1 MAEDDRAAKA
11 ARAKAMLNR
20 RRQQKT
26 GTPQSVGL
34 ESSTPLVSQIPSR
47 THSPAPAEQLNSDSR
62 DTARLFSKADSD
74 ASWISSLPRASPP
87 PVRVSSDA
95 TSRQK
100 VANGKEYTESHPTQ
114 TSNKNAEHLRKSTSE
129 LQEMETQLK
138 ADLSSSQQ
146 RVVQGE
152 QECRRLESLLENER
166 QTVSLLVSE
175 KSNLAAE
182 VHRLG
187 EMETKVREYESPLAD
202 ERKKTSGLTAQVAQL
217 QSDYQAASHK
227 LQLLVITEKDL
238 KEKCKDQ
245 ERQLQIANGSIAE
258 FRTGFEDSQRRVK
271 ELEEQI
277 SSDDRVEQLEESLKN
292 THDRAEE
299 LEFRLSELRQ
309 LKATLKTDYDELEQQ
324 YLILQGNKSDLEQKN
339 IGFQEKLSRTTQEL
353 VRVTSEKDTAFSEKS
368 FLQTQVNNT
377 ENSVQELRGMLE
389 QASSE
394 IAVQMRQLQTLQNE
408 LRVATRR
415 ANEAE
420 KVQKD
425 LQLEGTM
432 LMRSLDEMRPKIV
445 ELTSEKLNLTEKVES
460 LQHSLHNSEAAID
473 KLKSSLDDACSQVD
487 QTNEQW
493 QMKWS
498 QRDKERDQALSV
510 SSDIHKA
517 HAESQHQLNE
527 ALQSLRNL
535 ESQRTT
541 QHQELVRNADEIG
554 RLNATNMAQREE
566 LSTLRKDLHAQQLAQ
581 KQQIELL
588 DQATNEIRLLQ
599 SQLQANEE
607 ESEQLQRLQKSNN
620 PHSLNDAFVDS
631 LRQQHALDL
640 SAAQSQIRALE
651 DSVFNAEAKA
661 HTLQKQVGLLEDQL
675 KHSRTGRPF
684 SPVPSRPAS
693 RNETDLRR
701 SSFGSHQTT
710 NRPPSSLSRV
720 VTDHELS
727 PETRQKRKTSLAM
740 LKARIE
746 SEMAVQSPS
755 RPLSPVYSLPSTRPA
770 TPTIDEVHH
779 RPQFLDD
786 SHVFW
791 CSSCR
796 GDLVIL

>member
-11 ARAKAMLNR
+11 ARAKALLR
-20 RRQQKT
+20 RKHR
-26 GTPQSVGL
+26 
-34 ESSTPLVSQIPSR
+34 
-47 THSPAPAEQLNSDSR
+47 
-62 DTARLFSKADSD
+62 FSKADSD

-95 TSRQK
+95 TSHQR
-100 VANGKEYTESHPTQ
+100 VANGKEYSESHPTQ
-114 TSNKNAEHLRKSTSE
+114 TSNKKAEHLRKSTSE
-129 LQEMETQLK
+129 LQEVETQLK

-146 RVVQGE
+146 RVAQGE
-152 QECRRLESLLENER
+152 QERRRLESLLENER

-187 EMETKVREYESPLAD
+187 EMETTPEVREYESLLAD
-202 ERKKTSGLTAQVAQL
+202 ERKKTSGLTVQVAQL
-217 QSDYQAASHK
+217 QSDHQAASHK

-245 ERQLQIANGSIAE
+245 ERQLQLANGSIAE

-324 YLILQGNKSDLEQKN
+324 YQILQGNKSDLEQKN
-339 IGFQEKLSRTTQEL
+339 IDLQEKLSRTTQEL

-394 IAVQMRQLQTLQNE
+394 IAVQTRQLQTLQNE

-498 QRDKERDQALSV
+498 QRDKEHDQALSV

-541 QHQELVRNADEIG
+541 QHQELVDEIG
-554 RLNATNMAQREE
+554 CLDATNAAQREE

-599 SQLQANEE
+599 AQLQANEE
-607 ESEQLQRLQKSNN
+607 ESEQLQRLQKSKNS
-620 PHSLNDAFVDS
+620 HSLNDTFVDS